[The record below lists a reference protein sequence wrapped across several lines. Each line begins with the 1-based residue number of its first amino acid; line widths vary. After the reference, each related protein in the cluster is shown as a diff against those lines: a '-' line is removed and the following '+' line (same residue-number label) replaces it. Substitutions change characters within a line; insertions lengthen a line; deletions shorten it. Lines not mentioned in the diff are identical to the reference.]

1 MSCCL
6 RISGEELLEFHGG
19 FQKTFSIHL
28 EAASGVIERGFFT
41 ETGEG
46 VREETIF
53 GFGIKRR
60 VACKQGELE
69 MFTEITHELISAFL
83 APSVMTE
90 EGE

>member
-1 MSCCL
+1 MSCCF

-28 EAASGVIERGFFT
+28 EAASGVIERGLFT
-41 ETGEG
+41 EAGEG
-46 VREETIF
+46 VREETIL
-53 GFGIKRR
+53 GFGIKGR

-69 MFTEITHELISAFL
+69 MSTEITHELVPAFL
-83 APSVMTE
+83 APAVMTE

>member
-1 MSCCL
+1 MSCCF

-28 EAASGVIERGFFT
+28 EAASGVIERGLFT
-41 ETGEG
+41 EAGES
-46 VREETIF
+46 VSEETIF
-53 GFGIKRR
+53 WFGIKRC

-69 MFTEITHELISAFL
+69 MFTEITHELVSAFL
-83 APSVMTE
+83 APSMMTE